1 MLLQRWNIT
10 THLVWKRS
18 FLSCKVV
25 FSLCPRHLLGVCK
38 YSRLWTSG
46 ELIST
51 LGFFWPAPHIASGG
65 SSHHSAL
72 LHGSHMKVWMWL
84 DGLNNGTA
92 WLPSYGSLQAQC
104 STDLIARSN
113 LILLAE
119 GKKNLMCVTACKKV
133 CIHVDQK
140 FMWATCQVI

>member
-1 MLLQRWNIT
+1 MSLQRWNIT

-25 FSLCPRHLLGVCK
+25 CSLCPRHLLGVCK

-51 LGFFWPAPHIASGG
+51 LWFFWPAPHIASGG
-65 SSHHSAL
+65 SSHHSAS

-113 LILLAE
+113 LICWLKGKRTLCVSQLA
-119 GKKNLMCVTACKKV
+119 KKCVY
-133 CIHVDQK
+133 
-140 FMWATCQVI
+140 M